1 MNLHNDIVGPSSSPE
16 TDQIT
21 AALAAAQAEYKHVEL
36 DASNPHFRSKFSSYA
51 TCCASLRGPLN
62 KHGLSLPDFRPGL
75 FGQQWVLVGTLR
87 HKSGQWISGMVPLV
101 NPKGDMQGL
110 GAAMT
115 YGKRMLLMALAGG
128 FSGEPDDDGEE
139 NRVAVSSKTQPKAPP
154 ANHAKTLQYEADA
167 KTAITNA
174 SSLAEAQKH
183 LDTVRLRAREKA
195 IAPEVYR
202 RCEEWFVRT
211 WKQEAEANG

>member
-1 MNLHNDIVGPSSSPE
+1 MNLHNEIVGPSSSPE

-36 DASNPHFRSKFSSYA
+36 DSQNPHFRSKFSSYA
-51 TCCASLRGPLN
+51 TCCNSLRGPLT

-75 FGQQWVLVGTLR
+75 FNGQWVLVGTLR
-87 HKSGQWISGMVPLV
+87 HKSGQWLSGMVPLV

-110 GAAMT
+110 GSAMT

-139 NRVAVSSKTQPKAPP
+139 NRVASAPAAKPAPPKP
-154 ANHAKTLQYEADA
+154 ANHAKSMQYEADA

-174 SSLAEAQKH
+174 ASIEDAKKH

-195 IAPEVYR
+195 IPAEVYR
-202 RCEEWFVRT
+202 RCEEWFTRT
-211 WKQEAEANG
+211 WEAVTNG